1 MQTEVP
7 THSGTGVERRVLCHH
22 YDTRGLGCKCGTHSM
37 IGLIFDWL
45 FSTFYYLDQLR
56 LQILLVWGYECFF
69 QIHTYVWNICLST
82 LSIVSG
88 EVCAKFWA
96 DCDLSTFLQ
105 TNPLLAAQPHIEH
118 TPSSWRGH
126 NYGIGN
132 FWIALNSTQ
141 PKILLS
147 WVGNNQVMYNFSIMY
162 YFDALY
168 VEAMRSTLY
177 NGNGCGGRGGVAII
191 KQFS

>member
-45 FSTFYYLDQLR
+45 LSTFYYLDQLR
-56 LQILLVWGYECFF
+56 LQIFLVWGYECFF
-69 QIHTYVWNICLST
+69 QIHTYVWNICLSL

-96 DCDLSTFLQ
+96 DCDLSLFLQ
-105 TNPLLAAQPHIEH
+105 TNPPLAAQPHIQH
-118 TPSSWRGH
+118 IPVQLARSQPWDGH
-126 NYGIGN
+126 

-141 PKILLS
+141 PKIQHSCL
-147 WVGNNQVMYNFSIMY
+147 
-162 YFDALY
+162 
-168 VEAMRSTLY
+168 
-177 NGNGCGGRGGVAII
+177 GG
-191 KQFS
+191 